1 MDLFWGEDGRL
12 RSGWRFGLS
21 VFFFLAVD
29 SFAADIANAWAGP
42 SDRKFELL
50 YRPLLMVFLVAA
62 FSVLLKTLDRIDGN
76 PLPAMGLVPRYFL
89 PDVLVGLIAG
99 GVMVSLAV
107 LTVVI
112 GYRVGF
118 HIVLSRHSLKLACAV
133 LFILA
138 TGAMAEEMAFRGY
151 PFQRLVEAMGGTG
164 AVVFSSALFGAIHLR
179 NPHASI
185 FSLINTILIG
195 VLLAIAYLRTQA
207 LWLPWGLHF
216 GWNLTLGFVF
226 GLPVSGIAQFAVV
239 VRGVA
244 NGPEWLTGGPYGIEG
259 GAAGTLGIV
268 AGLCLLVMG
277 LKSRP
282 KVAGRGSE
290 KETTLTDSA
299 SEGIQLRGS
308 GEPGAVN
315 PSRPIWTYNRPSSRE

>member
-21 VFFFLAVD
+21 VFFFLVVN
-29 SFAADIANAWAGP
+29 SFAVDIANAWAGP

-62 FSVLLKTLDRIDGN
+62 FSVLLKTLDRVDGN

-89 PDVLVGLIAG
+89 PDMLVGFIG
-99 GVMVSLAV
+99 GAVMVSLAV
-107 LTVVI
+107 LPIAI
-112 GYRVGF
+112 GYHLGF
-118 HIVLSRHSLKLACAV
+118 HVVFSRHSLKLACAV

-138 TGAMAEEMAFRGY
+138 TGAMAEEVAFRGY
-151 PFQRLVEAMGGTG
+151 PFQRLVDAAGGT
-164 AVVFSSALFGAIHLR
+164 AAIVFSSALFGVVHLR
-179 NPHASI
+179 NPHASV
-185 FSLINTILIG
+185 FSLINTIVFG

-226 GLPVSGIAQFAVV
+226 GLPVSGIPQFAVV
-239 VRGVA
+239 VRGTA
-244 NGPEWLTGGPYGIEG
+244 DGPGWLTGGAYGIEG
-259 GAAGTLGIV
+259 GAAGTLGVV
-268 AGLCLLVMG
+268 AGLCLLVIG

-282 KVAGRGSE
+282 KLVAQGLE
-290 KETTLTDSA
+290 KEKTLTDSD
-299 SEGIQLRGS
+299 SQGIQLSQGS
-308 GEPGAVN
+308 STPGA
-315 PSRPIWTYNRPSSRE
+315 S